1 MKIIKEATGAL
12 FNRGRSL
19 YIFLCVIVLLNILPI
34 PFLGMGTGYSEPHFS
49 IISNNEPLYN
59 ALAKISKSTGYKIEI
74 TKGWKDRSLTANLKK
89 FALGEG
95 IREIIRI
102 IGEPSCSIVIDDS
115 MKKVEIRI
123 FDASSQGEK
132 EIKGVDV
139 ITKADFHD
147 EKNLPPE
154 VEMGNDIAEREKMER
169 EMQMQMQ
176 KDIVERERMEREMEM
191 ERRHEA
197 PRNWR

>member
-1 MKIIKEATGAL
+1 MKKTIRAP
-12 FNRGRSL
+12 FNHGGL
-19 YIFLCVIVLLNILPI
+19 YIILCGIVLLNILPI
-34 PFLGMGTGYSEPHFS
+34 PYFGMGTGYTEPHFS
-49 IISNNEPLYN
+49 ITSNNEPLYN

-102 IGEPSCSIVIDDS
+102 MGEPSCAIVINDS

-123 FDASSQGEK
+123 FEASAQGQK
-132 EIKGVDV
+132 EVKGIDV

-147 EKNLPPE
+147 EKNLPPG
-154 VEMGNDIAEREKMER
+154 VEMGNDTAERERMEM

-176 KDIVERERMEREMEM
+176 KDIVERERMEREMEREM

-197 PRNWR
+197 P

>member
-59 ALAKISKSTGYKIEI
+59 ALAKISKSTGYKFEI
-74 TKGWKDRSLTANLKK
+74 TKCWKDRLLTANLKK
-89 FALGEG
+89 VTLVEG
-95 IREIIRI
+95 IREIFRI
-102 IGEPSCSIVIDDS
+102 IGEPNYAIVINDTT
-115 MKKVEIRI
+115 KKVEIRI
-123 FDASSQGEK
+123 FDASSKGQK
-132 EIKGVDV
+132 EVKDVDV

-147 EKNLPPE
+147 ENNLPPA
-154 VEMGNDIAEREKMER
+154 VEMGNDIAERERMEM
-169 EMQMQMQ
+169 EMQTQMQ
-176 KDIVERERMEREMEM
+176 KDIVERERMERE
-191 ERRHEA
+191 RRHEA
-197 PRNWR
+197 PPGN

>member
-12 FNRGRSL
+12 FNNGRSL
-19 YIFLCVIVLLNILPI
+19 YIFLCGIVLLNISPLPY
-34 PFLGMGTGYSEPHFS
+34 FGMGIGYSEPYFS
-49 IISNNEPLYN
+49 ITSNNEPLYN

-102 IGEPSCSIVIDDS
+102 IGEPSCAIVINDS
-115 MKKVEIRI
+115 MRKVEIRI
-123 FDASSQGEK
+123 FDASSQGQK

-147 EKNLPPE
+147 ENNLPPE
-154 VEMGNDIAEREKMER
+154 VEMEKDIVERNRMEM
-169 EMQMQMQ
+169 EMQMH
-176 KDIVERERMEREMEM
+176 KDIVERERMERE
-191 ERRHEA
+191 RRHEA
-197 PRNWR
+197 PLN

>member
-12 FNRGRSL
+12 FNNGRRL
-19 YIFLCVIVLLNILPI
+19 YIFLCVIVLLNILPLPYFGI
-34 PFLGMGTGYSEPHFS
+34 ETGYSEPHFS
-49 IISNNEPLYN
+49 ITSNNEPLYI

-95 IREIIRI
+95 IREIIRR
-102 IGEPSCSIVIDDS
+102 IGEPSCAIVINDS
-115 MKKVEIRI
+115 MRKVEIKI
-123 FDASSQGEK
+123 FDASSQGQK

-154 VEMGNDIAEREKMER
+154 VEVEKDIAERQRMEM
-169 EMQMQMQ
+169 EMEMEMH
-176 KDIVERERMEREMEM
+176 KDIVERERMERE
-191 ERRHEA
+191 RRHEA
-197 PRNWR
+197 PLN